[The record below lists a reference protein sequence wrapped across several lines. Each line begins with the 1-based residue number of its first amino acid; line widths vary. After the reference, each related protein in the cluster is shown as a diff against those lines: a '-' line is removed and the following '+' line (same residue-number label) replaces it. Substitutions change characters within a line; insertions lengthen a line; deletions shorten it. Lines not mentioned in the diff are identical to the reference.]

1 MMYDF
6 PLMLIAIRS
15 STATPRMGYR
25 SWASVNHGV
34 RIPGVRFGVRASRQ
48 VRNRKMFLRLGFQLL
63 GKLVLAILFAAIP
76 VLFAI
81 YLDLSISFM
90 GFPDNHVTD
99 YEKAVTLPD
108 RILIWISLI
117 VAPYL

>member
-1 MMYDF
+1 
-6 PLMLIAIRS
+6 
-15 STATPRMGYR
+15 
-25 SWASVNHGV
+25 
-34 RIPGVRFGVRASRQ
+34 
-48 VRNRKMFLRLGFQLL
+48 L

-117 VAPYL
+117 VALYLLYRSFKIKKRRDALNVGAILLSYVILFFLVNRCLDIYFIDYLQLDFGQGG